1 MAKNNTLH
9 IAMFPW
15 LALGHLIPYLELAK
29 LIAKKGHTISFI
41 STPRNIDRL
50 QKLSPNLVPLIH
62 FVKLPL
68 PHVENLSRDAEATS
82 DVPLKDIGLLE
93 KAYDHLQEPL
103 KLNIP
108 TCFFSIF
115 IAAPLCYMCPASGD
129 EDHRRVVEDYTVTPK
144 WITIPSSVSYRLFES
159 RKLFPSM
166 TGNEENVPLPF
177 RFRETLKGCDL
188 IAVRTCIEVE
198 HDYLN
203 LLEQLHR
210 KPVIPI
216 GVLPNQISGG
226 DDDETIDT
234 HWRCIREFL
243 DSKEK
248 GSVVY
253 VAFGSEAKPNQEE
266 LNEIALGLELSGL
279 PFFWVLRKRRGA
291 ADTEVVELPDGFEER
306 VKSRGVVF
314 TSWAPQMKILAHDS
328 VGGLLTHS
336 GWSSVVEA
344 LQFARALV
352 LLTFYADQGL
362 NAKFFE
368 EKKVGFLVPRQEHD
382 GSFTRKSVAESLRMV
397 IVEEE
402 GKVYRDKAKELKGL
416 LGDVHRQN
424 LLILKIHFS
433 LHLLRSL
440 PILPTLFSKA
450 PVSSSDTPPY
460 LDLFEFPQLMA
471 TPAQVER
478 SMSYDEHRPRTSP
491 LDLPSLLLHGRIV
504 YIGMTLVAVVME
516 LVVAELMYLQW
527 LDPKAPI
534 YNYINSTG
542 TTHDDGETLSFV
554 SSCETLYVEIERY

>member
-1 MAKNNTLH
+1 MPKLVRSYTEGNETVASNAIEPCLNLARFPVAPTSSAATSAADWLELSMDSKLIESSFMAKNNKLH

-50 QKLSPNLVPLIH
+50 QKLTPDLVPLIH

-93 KAYDHLQEPL
+93 KAYDLLQEPL
-103 KLNIP
+103 SQFLQSSHPNWILFDFSPYWLPTIARKLNIP

-115 IAAPLCYMCPASGD
+115 IAASLCYICPASGD
-129 EDHRRVVEDYTVTPK
+129 EDHRRVVEDYTLKPK

-159 RKLFPSM
+159 IKIFPSM
-166 TGNEENVPLPF
+166 TGNGENVPLPF

-188 IAVRTCIEVE
+188 VAVRTCIEVE

-203 LLEQLHR
+203 LLEQLHK

-216 GVLPNQISGG
+216 GVLPNQTSDDDD

-234 HWRCIREFL
+234 YW
-243 DSKEK
+243 
-248 GSVVY
+248 
-253 VAFGSEAKPNQEE
+253 
-266 LNEIALGLELSGL
+266 
-279 PFFWVLRKRRGA
+279 RKRRGA

-362 NAKFFE
+362 NAKVFE
-368 EKKVGFLVPRQEHD
+368 EKKVGFLVPE
-382 GSFTRKSVAESLRMV
+382 
-397 IVEEE
+397 
-402 GKVYRDKAKELKGL
+402 
-416 LGDVHRQN
+416 
-424 LLILKIHFS
+424 
-433 LHLLRSL
+433 
-440 PILPTLFSKA
+440 
-450 PVSSSDTPPY
+450 
-460 LDLFEFPQLMA
+460 
-471 TPAQVER
+471 
-478 SMSYDEHRPRTSP
+478 
-491 LDLPSLLLHGRIV
+491 
-504 YIGMTLVAVVME
+504 
-516 LVVAELMYLQW
+516 
-527 LDPKAPI
+527 
-534 YNYINSTG
+534 TG
-542 TTHDDGETLSFV
+542 T
-554 SSCETLYVEIERY
+554 

>member
-1 MAKNNTLH
+1 MDSKLTESSFMAKNNKLH

-50 QKLSPNLVPLIH
+50 QKLTPDLVPLIH

-82 DVPLKDIGLLE
+82 DLPLKDIGLLE
-93 KAYDHLQEPL
+93 KAYDLLQEPL
-103 KLNIP
+103 SQFLQSSHPNWILFDFSPYWLPTIARKLNIP

-115 IAAPLCYMCPASGD
+115 IAASLCYICPASGD
-129 EDHRRVVEDYTVTPK
+129 EDHRRVVEDYTVKPK

-159 RKLFPSM
+159 IKLFPAM
-166 TGNEENVPLPF
+166 TGNGENVPLPF

-188 IAVRTCIEVE
+188 VAVRTCIEVE

-216 GVLPNQISGG
+216 GVLPNQTSD

-234 HWRCIREFL
+234 HWRCIKEFL
-243 DSKEK
+243 DNKEK

-362 NAKFFE
+362 NAKVFE

-424 LLILKIHFS
+424 LLVENFLD
-433 LHLLRSL
+433 HLQTRKCMKKSH
-440 PILPTLFSKA
+440 
-450 PVSSSDTPPY
+450 
-460 LDLFEFPQLMA
+460 E
-471 TPAQVER
+471 
-478 SMSYDEHRPRTSP
+478 
-491 LDLPSLLLHGRIV
+491 
-504 YIGMTLVAVVME
+504 
-516 LVVAELMYLQW
+516 
-527 LDPKAPI
+527 
-534 YNYINSTG
+534 ING
-542 TTHDDGETLSFV
+542 
-554 SSCETLYVEIERY
+554 

>member
-1 MAKNNTLH
+1 MPKLVRSYTEGNETVASNAIEPCLNWPAADWLELSMDSKLIESSFMAKNNKLH

-50 QKLSPNLVPLIH
+50 QKLTPDLVPLIH

-93 KAYDHLQEPL
+93 KAYDLLQEPL
-103 KLNIP
+103 SQFLQSSHPNWILFDFSPYWLPTITGKLNIP

-115 IAAPLCYMCPASGD
+115 IAASLCYICPASGD
-129 EDHRRVVEDYTVTPK
+129 EDHRRAVEDYTLKPK

-159 RKLFPSM
+159 IKLFPSM
-166 TGNEENVPLPF
+166 TGNGENVPLPF

-216 GVLPNQISGG
+216 GVLPNQTSDD

-234 HWRCIREFL
+234 HWRCIKEFL
-243 DSKEK
+243 DNKEK

-291 ADTEVVELPDGFEER
+291 ADTEV
-306 VKSRGVVF
+306 
-314 TSWAPQMKILAHDS
+314 
-328 VGGLLTHS
+328 
-336 GWSSVVEA
+336 
-344 LQFARALV
+344 
-352 LLTFYADQGL
+352 
-362 NAKFFE
+362 FE

-424 LLILKIHFS
+424 LLVENFLDHLQTRKCMKISH
-433 LHLLRSL
+433 
-440 PILPTLFSKA
+440 
-450 PVSSSDTPPY
+450 
-460 LDLFEFPQLMA
+460 E
-471 TPAQVER
+471 
-478 SMSYDEHRPRTSP
+478 
-491 LDLPSLLLHGRIV
+491 
-504 YIGMTLVAVVME
+504 
-516 LVVAELMYLQW
+516 
-527 LDPKAPI
+527 
-534 YNYINSTG
+534 INGST
-542 TTHDDGETLSFV
+542 
-554 SSCETLYVEIERY
+554 